1 MTEDFVVRQ
10 CNQRSMKKALIWL
23 LPGGFGPIR
32 RLFFLTFFHRCC
44 SVCLDLTKAAS
55 LLGQCHFN
63 TGWREDIKADKKKRE
78 REKDAE
84 SNRVSMWVLVWPR
97 EPGLS
102 WWKAETLL
110 IFPVCSSLWVCQDVF
125 ICTRTA
131 SWQLELL
138 TGGPTLPL
146 PSPPPRRSNHLS
158 PAWQRAWHVLLQA
171 LFFNYTRC
179 AEQCVRVTAGSFCP
193 ATVRSAPV

>member
-63 TGWREDIKADKKKRE
+63 TGWREDIKADKKKKRE
-78 REKDAE
+78 RKRC
-84 SNRVSMWVLVWPR
+84 RVKQSQHVSAGLTQRTRLILMKSRNSINFPSVLVSVGV
-97 EPGLS
+97 PGRVHLYEDS
-102 WWKAETLL
+102 FMAVG
-110 IFPVCSSLWVCQDVF
+110 IARRRSC
-125 ICTRTA
+125 
-131 SWQLELL
+131 
-138 TGGPTLPL
+138 
-146 PSPPPRRSNHLS
+146 SPPPLTSTTEVQSLVS
-158 PAWQRAWHVLLQA
+158 SLTKSMPCI
-171 LFFNYTRC
+171 TSS
-179 AEQCVRVTAGSFCP
+179 SFL
-193 ATVRSAPV
+193 